1 MTKLS
6 TLIGDSSAIRTR
18 TFQIGGVDFRVKVP
32 LSSEIDAMN
41 DRINKV
47 DQAEIAARFEKSKKD
62 LTESDTVKFTE
73 DDVLIEDR
81 SLRDITDTAIR
92 AERRIL
98 EFVRLIVPQGGGT
111 MDDLTYDDIE
121 AEWPFA
127 IQLEILNKI
136 VEAIQPGFESQRK
149 N

>member
-47 DQAEIAARFEKSKKD
+47 DQAEIDARFEKSKKD

>member
-18 TFQIGGVDFRVKVP
+18 TFQIGGVDFWVKVP

-47 DQAEIAARFEKSKKD
+47 DQAEIDARFEKSKKD